1 MTTTTYTPQPGSIP
15 DRVISYF
22 RRLPD
27 EELSSKDIGLKYSCD
42 PKNLLNILKAAT
54 EAGYLQRDGQIYGAG
69 PNIAAL
75 NPGTPPVHNAFG
87 GLVQPPVSTRASP
100 KPVQRALID
109 TAAIII
115 EDDVPLLESGS
126 NSRDKWGPLLA
137 RLVKPGQSFK
147 LPIEMQGAIS
157 AAIGK
162 EHKKGDTR
170 FKRATISATE
180 LRVWRAS

>member
-1 MTTTTYTPQPGSIP
+1 MTTSTYTPQPGSIP

-69 PNIAAL
+69 PNIDALTPAAA
-75 NPGTPPVHNAFG
+75 PVHNAFG

-100 KPVQRALID
+100 KPVRRLPID
-109 TAAIII
+109 TAAIAID
-115 EDDVPLLESGS
+115 DDVPLLECGL
-126 NSRDKWGPLLA
+126 NARDKWGPLLA
-137 RLVKPGQSFK
+137 RLVNPGQSFK
-147 LPIEMQGAIS
+147 LPVEFSGAIG
-157 AAIGK
+157 AAMAK
-162 EHKKGDTR
+162 EHKKGEAR
-170 FKRATISATE
+170 FKRAIISATE
-180 LRVWRAS
+180 LRVWRVE